1 MSMTAAPPLRLT
13 EEQEAQLDGAHGPAV
28 AMAMRV
34 VVGIARVKG
43 ALRLIDVEGV
53 HIDSCL
59 FHGQS
64 GIDFVGKLVDAG
76 ARVRVPTT
84 TNVGS
89 VNLRHP
95 ELPTRAPDME
105 VDGTELMRLYGELG
119 VQQSWTCAPYQLP
132 GRPGFGAHVA
142 WAESNAIV
150 FANSVLGA
158 RTDRYGDFLDVCA
171 AITGCA
177 PYAGLHLDAERRAT
191 HIIDVSGVPIDGEHV
206 YPLLGY
212 LVGRVA
218 GTGVPVLTG
227 LGEGDGVRGAEADRV
242 GTDGTGPAVPTED
255 DLKALG
261 AAAASSGGVALFHI
275 EGITPECARLGDVC
289 DPATIPTTGLT
300 AVDLVRAQEE
310 LTTATP
316 SASIDA
322 VCLGTP
328 HASLAQL
335 RRIAQLLRSHDRAP
349 RIPIWVNTGRFTA
362 DALAHE
368 HPDDHA
374 ALLAADVRVVTDT
387 CTYLLPR
394 LHDDWRTVMTDSAK
408 WAHYGP
414 ANLGA
419 QVVFASLE
427 QCVAAAVNG
436 RQGDSV

>member
-1 MSMTAAPPLRLT
+1 MRMTPSPPLRLT
-13 EEQEAQLDGAHGPAV
+13 EEQEAQLSGAHGEAV
-28 AMAMRV
+28 AMAMRL

-43 ALRLIDVEGV
+43 ATSLIDVEGV

-64 GIDFVGKLVDAG
+64 GIDFVAKLVDQG

-95 ELPTRAPDME
+95 ELPARPAQME
-105 VDGTELMRLYGELG
+105 ADGTDLMRLYGQLG
-119 VQQSWTCAPYQLP
+119 VEETWTCAPYQLP
-132 GRPGFGAHVA
+132 DRPGFGAHVA

-177 PYAGLHLDAERRAT
+177 PNAGLHLDEARRAT
-191 HIIDVSGVPIDGEHV
+191 HLIDVSGIPIDGEHV

-212 LVGRVA
+212 LVGQVA

-227 LGEGDGVRGAEADRV
+227 LDGRPAEVGIPSEADH
-242 GTDGTGPAVPTED
+242 PSED
-255 DLKALG
+255 DLKAFG

-275 EGITPECARLGDVC
+275 EGVTPECARLRDVC
-289 DPATIPTTGLT
+289 DPVTTPMTVLT
-300 AVDLVRAQEE
+300 TDDLARAQEE

-316 SASIDA
+316 HATIDA
-322 VCLGTP
+322 ICLGTP
-328 HASLAQL
+328 HASLEQL
-335 RRIAQLLRSHDRAP
+335 RRIAGLLRGHEAV

-362 DALAHE
+362 DALAAD

-374 ALLAADVRVVTDT
+374 TLLAAEVRIVTDT

-427 QCVAAAVNG
+427 QCVAAAVRG
-436 RQGDSV
+436 SRRART

>member
-1 MSMTAAPPLRLT
+1 MTGTAVRMTPSPPLHLT
-13 EEQEAQLDGAHGPAV
+13 EEQEAQLSGAHGQAV
-28 AMAMRV
+28 AMAMRL

-43 ALRLIDVEGV
+43 ATSLIDVEGV

-59 FHGQS
+59 FHGRS
-64 GIDFVGKLVDAG
+64 GIDFVRMMVDAG

-95 ELPTRAPDME
+95 ELPARTAEME
-105 VDGTELMRLYGELG
+105 MDGTELMRLYVQLG
-119 VQQSWTCAPYQLP
+119 VEQTWTCAPYQLP
-132 GRPGFGAHVA
+132 DRPDLGAHVA

-177 PYAGLHLDAERRAT
+177 PNAGLHLDEERRAT
-191 HIIDVSGVPIDGEHV
+191 RIVDVSGIPIDGEHV

-212 LVGRVA
+212 LVGQAA
-218 GTGVPVLTG
+218 GTGIPAIT
-227 LGEGDGVRGAEADRV
+227 EPAGD
-242 GTDGTGPAVPTED
+242 PTED

-261 AAAASSGGVALFHI
+261 AAAASSGGVALFHM
-275 EGITPECARLGDVC
+275 EGITPECAHLGDVC
-289 DPATIPTTGLT
+289 DPATTPRTVLT
-300 AVDLVRAQEE
+300 ATDLVRAQEE

-316 SASIDA
+316 HASIDA

-328 HASLAQL
+328 HASLTQL
-335 RRIAQLLRSHDRAP
+335 RRVAQLLREHDRAT

-394 LHDDWRTVMTDSAK
+394 LHGDWRTVMTDSAK

>member
-1 MSMTAAPPLRLT
+1 MSMRPVPPLHLT
-13 EEQEAQLDGAHGPAV
+13 EEQEAQLKGEHGPAV

-43 ALRLIDVEGV
+43 ATRLVDVEGV

-95 ELPTRAPDME
+95 ELPARTPDME
-105 VDGTELMRLYGELG
+105 ADGTELMRLYGELG
-119 VQQSWTCAPYQLP
+119 VEQTWTCAPYQLP
-132 GRPGFGAHVA
+132 DRPGFGAHVA

-177 PYAGLHLDAERRAT
+177 PLAGLHLDEERRAT
-191 HIIDVSGVPIDGEHV
+191 HHVDVSGIPIDGEHV

-212 LVGRVA
+212 LVGKVA

-227 LGEGDGVRGAEADRV
+227 LAGE
-242 GTDGTGPAVPTED
+242 PTED

-275 EGITPECARLGDVC
+275 EDVTPECGQLSDVC
-289 DPATIPTTGLT
+289 DPGRTPKTVLTTD
-300 AVDLVRAQEE
+300 DLARAQEE

-316 SASIDA
+316 HASVDA
-322 VCLGTP
+322 ICLGTP

-335 RRIAQLLRSHDRAP
+335 RRIARLLRHHDRAP

-362 DALAHE
+362 DALAVD

-374 ALLAADVRVVTDT
+374 ALVSAGVRVVTDT

-414 ANLGA
+414 ANVGA

-427 QCVAAAVNG
+427 QCVTAAVSG
-436 RQGDSV
+436 GAGDEGLR